1 MNPQLDVS
9 PSGGIA
15 ADRVAAAEAMRL
27 ASLHGYEILDTSA
40 ETAFDDLAFL
50 ASVVCDTPMAMVS
63 FVDAER
69 QWAKAAT
76 GPVVTQLPR
85 DMSFCAHAIAQPGP
99 LLEVPDAAADP
110 RFADN
115 AQVGGA
121 DGIRFYAGAPLVAP
135 TGHALGTLCVLDRH
149 PRALSDRQ
157 RQALLALSRQVVD
170 QLERRRLALLV
181 EMHGIAEGAIP
192 VGSVQGLSRRL
203 AEEWQRH
210 ARRGETLGLLL
221 VDLPQSG
228 AGAGA
233 SPLETVASCLRSSD
247 YLARLDDQTLAAVLP
262 SSGMNAS
269 MLVAQRMRQAL
280 DRAIEGVAT
289 SPVRLA
295 VATMIPNRS
304 GQPSQLLDRARHALS
319 RAGMPGRSRVE
330 AFSGW

>member
-1 MNPQLDVS
+1 MNHLSDVS
-9 PSGGIA
+9 LSGVVANDGV
-15 ADRVAAAEAMRL
+15 ADAEARRL
-27 ASLHGYEILDTSA
+27 VCLQGYEVLDSPA

-50 ASVVCDTPMAMVS
+50 ASVVCNVPMAMVS
-63 FVDAER
+63 FVDADR

-85 DMSFCAHAIAQPGP
+85 DMSFCAQVIEQSLP
-99 LLEVPDAAADP
+99 LLEVQDAAVDP

-115 AQVGGA
+115 AQVGGT
-121 DGIRFYAGAPLVAP
+121 DGIRFYAGAALVAP
-135 TGHALGTLCVLDRH
+135 TGHALGTLCVLDRQ
-149 PRALSDRQ
+149 PRTLSDRQ

-181 EMHGIAEGAIP
+181 EMHGIAEGAVP

-221 VDLPQSG
+221 VDLPQTG
-228 AGAGA
+228 VRAGV
-233 SPLETVASCLRSSD
+233 PLLETVAACLRSSD
-247 YLARLDDQTLAAVLP
+247 HLARLDAQTLAAVLP

-280 DRAIEGVAT
+280 DRAMEGLAT
-289 SPVRLA
+289 SPARLA

-304 GQPSQLLDRARHALS
+304 GQPAQLLDRARHALS
-319 RAGMPGRSRVE
+319 RSGLPGRSRVE